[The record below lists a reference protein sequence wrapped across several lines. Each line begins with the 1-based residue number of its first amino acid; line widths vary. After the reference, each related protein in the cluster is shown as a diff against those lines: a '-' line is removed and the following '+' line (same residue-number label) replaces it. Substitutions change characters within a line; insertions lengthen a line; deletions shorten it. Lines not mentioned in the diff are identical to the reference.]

1 MLGTMSPEVLMTRV
15 ANGDREAFRTVYRL
29 LAPTLLGVAL
39 SLLRDRDLAQDV
51 VQEAFVRVW
60 EKATS
65 YDGEKGAV
73 VAWAV
78 IIVRR
83 LALNEIRR
91 RRTVMVPVEDAEAE
105 VDALLSIER
114 PDPSGQTVRL
124 KRCLEALDPD
134 YRRAILLTYHQG
146 LTNEDM
152 ADQLGRPLGT
162 VKSWVRRGLVDLK
175 DCVG

>member
-1 MLGTMSPEVLMTRV
+1 MHGTISPEALMPLV
-15 ANGDREAFRTVYRL
+15 AAGDREAFRALYRS
-29 LAPTLLGVAL
+29 LAPTLHGVAL
-39 SLLRDRDLAQDV
+39 SLVRDRDMAQDV
-51 VQEAFVRVW
+51 TQEAFVRVW
-60 EKATS
+60 ENAAR
-65 YDGEKGAV
+65 YDAAKGAV
-73 VAWAV
+73 VAWAIV
-78 IIVRR
+78 ITRR

-91 RRTVMVPVEDAEAE
+91 RRTATVPVEEAEAE
-105 VDALLSIER
+105 VDALLAIDG

-146 LTNEDM
+146 LTNEEL
-152 ADQLGRPLGT
+152 AEQLGRPLGT

>member
-1 MLGTMSPEVLMTRV
+1 MPLV
-15 ANGDREAFRTVYRL
+15 AAGDREAFRALYRSL
-29 LAPTLLGVAL
+29 SATLMGVAL

-73 VAWAV
+73 VAWAIV
-78 IIVRR
+78 IVRR

-91 RRTVMVPVEDAEAE
+91 RRTATVPVEDAEAE
-105 VDALLSIER
+105 VDAILSVAG

-146 LTNEDM
+146 LTNEEL
-152 ADQLGRPLGT
+152 AEQLGRPLGT